1 MVNTFL
7 SLICSAFV
15 LLFAQTMSAEVF
27 ILNDGRIFEA
37 NDYNEKDG
45 KYFINMQYGLV
56 QINKDLVKKI
66 VGPSITLG
74 EDLETNFDQNNY
86 QSINS
91 VLILRTGQLLITKKT
106 YTEDDFVVCET
117 AKGTKYY
124 KKDDIETIVNP
135 KNIIIDKESFMAQG
149 NKSSD
154 KKATISLKKSNVF
167 ILTNGIVFEA
177 NDYYEKDGQYFINRE
192 YGSIQIKKDRVSKIV
207 GSSPIPNIG
216 QKKSTFTNDYYQ
228 SLNSAVI
235 LRSGQLLLTK
245 KTYAK
250 NEHIVCETAK
260 DTKYY
265 KRDDIDEIVYQKNIL
280 TNKDDFMTLDNK
292 NLNTKAY
299 HTLVKEKS
307 GSRPRSRNTKL
318 DF

>member
-1 MVNTFL
+1 MNM
-7 SLICSAFV
+7 FV
-15 LLFAQTMSAEVF
+15 PIIGFVFFLLFSQTTYAEVF
-27 ILNDGRIFEA
+27 FLKDGRIFEA
-37 NDYNEKDG
+37 NDFNEKDG
-45 KYFINMQYGLV
+45 KYFINMQYGVV

-66 VGPSITLG
+66 VGPSIISDEG
-74 EDLETNFDQNNY
+74 QETNFAQNSY

-124 KKDDIETIVNP
+124 KKDDIEEIVNP
-135 KNIIIDKESFMAQG
+135 KNIIIDKDSFMAQG
-149 NKSSD
+149 NKSLD
-154 KKATISLKKSNVF
+154 KQATNSVGKSNVF

-177 NDYYEKDGQYFINRE
+177 NDFYEKNGQYFINRE
-192 YGSIQIKKDRVSKIV
+192 YASIQVKKDRVSKIV
-207 GSSPIPNIG
+207 GSSAIPNIG
-216 QKKSTFTNDYYQ
+216 QKTSTYKNDYYQ
-228 SLNSAVI
+228 SINSVVI
-235 LRSGQLLLTK
+235 LRSGQLLFTK

-250 NEHIVCETAK
+250 DEHIVCETAK

-265 KRDDIDEIVYQKNIL
+265 KRDDVYEIVYQKNIL

-292 NLNTKAY
+292 NLDTKAY

-307 GSRPRSRNTKL
+307 GSRPRLRNTKL

>member
-1 MVNTFL
+1 MNMFL
-7 SLICSAFV
+7 SLIGFV
-15 LLFAQTMSAEVF
+15 FFLLFSLTTYAEVF
-27 ILNDGRIFEA
+27 ILKDGRIFEA
-37 NDYNEKDG
+37 NYFYEKDG
-45 KYFINMQYGLV
+45 HCFINMEYGLV
-56 QINKDLVKKI
+56 QIKKDLVKKI
-66 VGPSITLG
+66 VGPSITPG
-74 EDLETNFDQNNY
+74 EDEETNFDQNNY

-91 VLILRTGQLLITKKT
+91 VLILRTGQLLKTKKT

-124 KKDDIETIVNP
+124 KKDDIEAIVNP
-135 KNIIIDKESFMAQG
+135 KNIIIDKDSFMAQG

-154 KKATISLKKSNVF
+154 KKTTFLEGKSNVF

-207 GSSPIPNIG
+207 GSSPIPNTG
-216 QKKSTFTNDYYQ
+216 PKKSTYENAYYQ
-228 SLNSAVI
+228 SVNSAVI
-235 LRSGQLLLTK
+235 LRNGQLLLTK

-265 KRDDIDEIVYQKNIL
+265 KRDDVDGIVYQKNIL

-292 NLNTKAY
+292 NLDTKAY
-299 HTLVKEKS
+299 HALVKEKS
-307 GSRPRSRNTKL
+307 GLRPR
-318 DF
+318 